1 MKKYSKVIFNFG
13 QLLIGIALSTM
24 AMACF
29 ALPYGMVVSGVT
41 GVSRTINFF
50 TGTGITP
57 IVYILNIGFFVI
69 GAVALGKKF
78 AASIA
83 VGTFAYPIFL
93 QFFQGI
99 ESLQYL
105 VEDPL
110 VAAICAGILDGV
122 GIGMVIRIGG
132 STGGIEIPP
141 LILHKKFG
149 WKVPPVLLA
158 IDILVFL
165 SQLPFTKTNGVI
177 LGILYAIIYS
187 IVMDKVLL
195 VNQGGVQLIIFSQ
208 NSFGINEKLLEMGYG
223 TTILQGVGGYL
234 RERNDVIYSVV
245 GNRAVNGVKNAI
257 LEIDENAFITIS
269 SVNEV
274 KGNGFTNYLKDED
287 YIADVDKRNPGKI

>member
-122 GIGMVIRIGG
+122 GMVIRIGG

-208 NSFGINEKLLEMGYG
+208 NSFAINEKLLEMGYG